1 LHGSYRTVLL
11 IACHGGAGAVH
22 AGLRAGTAIIVS
34 PLMGDQ
40 VIFAK
45 LLESKYLGAQAGS
58 SMATVTKEG
67 SRTQKDFGVRGFC
80 EEQQFVKEAIVLTN
94 SSQSNLV
101 RGDKAYVSFTSRQ

>member
-1 LHGSYRTVLL
+1 
-11 IACHGGAGAVH
+11 
-22 AGLRAGTAIIVS
+22 
-34 PLMGDQ
+34 MGDQ

-80 EEQQFVKEAIVLTN
+80 IFSRGAKIHEGGHSIDKFVAIKPCA
-94 SSQSNLV
+94 
-101 RGDKAYVSFTSRQ
+101 R